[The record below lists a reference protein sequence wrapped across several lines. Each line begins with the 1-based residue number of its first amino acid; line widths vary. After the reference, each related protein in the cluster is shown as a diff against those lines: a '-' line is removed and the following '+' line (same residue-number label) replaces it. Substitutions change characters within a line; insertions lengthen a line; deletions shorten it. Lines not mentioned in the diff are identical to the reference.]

1 VPVWPTEPRPRLALA
16 VATGLIVLAAGGGA
30 VAQLDEGDG
39 APAGSVG
46 TAALKDGAVTGIKL
60 ADGAVTTRAIR
71 ENGVRS
77 GRIAANAVTNR
88 TLANNS
94 VTSKKIA
101 QGGVQRLDLAIAARV
116 PIVVTR
122 VVAGQIPSGSTDTL
136 VARCAP
142 GEVLLSGGFGGL
154 PSTVAPGGTQG
165 NVLASRPDPAADG
178 QPPAGWFVTFSN
190 LSTSLA
196 NVTAYAVCAQS
207 G

>member
-1 VPVWPTEPRPRLALA
+1 M
-16 VATGLIVLAAGGGA
+16 
-30 VAQLDEGDG
+30 
-39 APAGSVG
+39 
-46 TAALKDGAVTGIKL
+46 
-60 ADGAVTTRAIR
+60 
-71 ENGVRS
+71 RS
-77 GRIAANAVTNR
+77 GRIATNAITNR

-101 QGGVQRLDLAIAARV
+101 QGGVARLDLAISARV

-122 VVAGQIPSGSTDTL
+122 VVAGQIPSGATDTL
-136 VARCAP
+136 VAHCAP

-154 PSTVAPGGTQG
+154 PSTVAPGGTQA

-178 QPPAGWFVTFSN
+178 APPAGWFVTFSN

>member
-1 VPVWPTEPRPRLALA
+1 MPVWPTAPRPRLALA
-16 VATGLIVLAAGGGA
+16 VTTGAIVLAAGGGA
-30 VAQLDEGDG
+30 FAQLSEGD
-39 APAGSVG
+39 APAASVG
-46 TAALKDGAVTGIKL
+46 TAALKNRAVTGPKI
-60 ADGAVTTRAIR
+60 ADSAVTTRVIAD
-71 ENGVRS
+71 GAVRS
-77 GRIAANAVTNR
+77 GRIATNAITNR

-101 QGGVQRLDLAIAARV
+101 QGGVARLDLAISARV

-122 VVAGQIPSGSTDTL
+122 VVAGQIPVGVTDTL
-136 VARCAP
+136 VAHCAP
-142 GEVLLSGGFGGL
+142 GEVMLSGGFGGL
-154 PSTVAPGGTQG
+154 PNTVSGTGTQA

-178 QPPAGWFVTFSN
+178 IAPTGWFVTYSN

>member
-1 VPVWPTEPRPRLALA
+1 MPVWPTEPRPRLALA
-16 VATGLIVLAAGGGA
+16 VATGAIVLAAGGGA
-30 VAQLDEGDG
+30 VAQLDQGD
-39 APAGSVG
+39 APPASVG
-46 TAALKDGAVTGIKL
+46 TKALKDGSVTGIKL

-71 ENGVRS
+71 EGGVRS
-77 GRIAANAVTNR
+77 GRIASNAVTNR

-94 VTSKKIA
+94 VTSTKIA

-122 VVAGQIPSGSTDTL
+122 VVGTQIPVGVTDSL

-142 GEVLLSGGFGGL
+142 GEVLISGGFGGL
-154 PSTVAPGGTQG
+154 PNTVSPGGTQA
-165 NVLASRPDPAADG
+165 NVLASRPDPAAEG

-190 LSTSLA
+190 LSTNLA
-196 NVTAYAVCAQS
+196 SVTAYAVCAQP

>member
-1 VPVWPTEPRPRLALA
+1 VPVWPSEPRPRLALA

-30 VAQLDEGDG
+30 VAQLDQGD
-39 APAGSVG
+39 APAASVG
-46 TAALKDGAVTGIKL
+46 TAALKDGAVTGIKI
-60 ADGAVTTRAIR
+60 ADDAVTTRSIR
-71 ENGVRS
+71 ANGVRS
-77 GRIAANAVTNR
+77 GRIASNAVTNR

-116 PIVVTR
+116 PVVVTR
-122 VVAGQIPSGSTDTL
+122 VVAGQIPAGATDTL

-154 PSTVAPGGTQG
+154 PSTVTADGTQA
-165 NVLASRPDPAADG
+165 NVLASRPDPAAEG
-178 QPPAGWFVTFSN
+178 APPAGWFVTFSN

>member
-1 VPVWPTEPRPRLALA
+1 MPVWPTNPRPRLALA
-16 VATGLIVLAAGGGA
+16 ISTGAIVLAAGGGA
-30 VAQLDEGDG
+30 FAQLSEDE
-39 APAGSVG
+39 APPASVG
-46 TAALKDGAVTGIKL
+46 TSALKNRAVTGPKI
-60 ADGAVTTRAIR
+60 ADNAVTTRAIG
-71 ENGVRS
+71 EGAVRS
-77 GRIAANAVTNR
+77 GRIATNAITNR

-122 VVAGQIPSGSTDTL
+122 VVAGQIPSGATDTL

-154 PSTVAPGGTQG
+154 PSTVAPGGTQA

-178 QPPAGWFVTFSN
+178 QPPVGWFVTFSN

>member
-1 VPVWPTEPRPRLALA
+1 MPVWPTQPRPRLALA

-30 VAQLDEGDG
+30 VAQLDGED
-39 APAGSVG
+39 APPRTVG
-46 TAALKDGAVTGIKL
+46 TAAIRDGAVTGIKL
-60 ADGAVTTRAIR
+60 ADDAVATRAIR
-71 ENGVRS
+71 QSAVRS
-77 GRIAANAVTNR
+77 GRIATNAVTNR

-94 VTSKKIA
+94 VTSRKIA
-101 QGGVQRLDLAIAARV
+101 QGGVQRLDLAVSARV
-116 PIVVTR
+116 PIVITR
-122 VVAGQIPSGSTDTL
+122 IVAGQIPAGSTDTL

-154 PSTVAPGGTQG
+154 PSTVTADGTQA
-165 NVLASRPDPAADG
+165 NVLASRPDPAAEG

>member
-1 VPVWPTEPRPRLALA
+1 MPVWPTKPRPRLALA
-16 VATGLIVLAAGGGA
+16 VATGLIVLAAGGAA
-30 VAQLDEGDG
+30 VAQQDG
-39 APAGSVG
+39 ENAAAGSVG
-46 TAALKDGAVTGIKL
+46 TAALKDGAV
-60 ADGAVTTRAIR
+60 
-71 ENGVRS
+71 NGVRS
-77 GRIAANAVTNR
+77 GRIASNAVTNR

-154 PSTVAPGGTQG
+154 PSTVTPGGTQA
-165 NVLASRPDPAADG
+165 NVLASRPDPAAEG

>member
-1 VPVWPTEPRPRLALA
+1 VPVWPTEPRPRRALA

-30 VAQLDEGDG
+30 VAQLDDGG
-39 APAGSVG
+39 APPASVG
-46 TAALKDGAVTGIKL
+46 TAAIRDGAVTGIKL
-60 ADGAVTTRAIR
+60 ADDAVATRAIR
-71 ENGVRS
+71 QNAVRS
-77 GRIAANAVTNR
+77 GRIATNAVTNR

-101 QGGVQRLDLAIAARV
+101 QGGVQRLDLAVSARV

-122 VVAGQIPSGSTDTL
+122 IVAGQIPAGSTDTL
-136 VARCAP
+136 VARCAA

-154 PSTVAPGGTQG
+154 PSTVTADGTQAT
-165 NVLASRPDPAADG
+165 VLASRPDPAADG
-178 QPPAGWFVTFSN
+178 QPPLGWFVTFSN

-207 G
+207 V